1 MKNNILTSVNGK
13 LFTKSKKDNVMKRTN
28 QFLILILALVASV
41 TMTSCVQDTD
51 FEIPTSLGTEENG
64 GLTKLLA
71 KIESGEVQLQTITQV
86 KSNFVQYEATQITSE
101 IAVKGYVSSS
111 DETGNFYKEFFIQDS
126 PTNPTSTL
134 KIVLNQVDTYNQ
146 FNIGREV
153 YIYLK
158 DLYIGETNTGD
169 DVVTIGGKFDSFDN
183 DVLAMTANQ
192 IGDHLFRS
200 TKTETLVP
208 VELNLSQITEA
219 HIGMYVKLLDV
230 QFPIG
235 LAGQPY
241 VDATDDY
248 DSQRPI
254 ESCADSAEFILES
267 STFATFKNIILPTNG
282 KGSISGVINKTYDGY
297 DLVINLNTTAD
308 VVMDGNRCDP
318 LFVETFE
325 TNFTT
330 WTNYSVL
337 GAQVWQ
343 SNNYG
348 NPGKCAAMSG
358 YSSGN
363 KANEDWLI
371 TPPIDLSGVTGA
383 TLTFQTA
390 QNYAGNVLEV
400 FMSTNYVPG
409 SNPTTSGTW
418 QPITA
423 TISSGNSWKWTDS
436 GDIDVSSAAGGNLFI
451 AFKYT
456 STTSASSTYEV
467 DNVKVVAK

>member
-1 MKNNILTSVNGK
+1 MKNINKVLMLLVVLVTS
-13 LFTKSKKDNVMKRTN
+13 FT
-28 QFLILILALVASV
+28 I
-41 TMTSCVQDTD
+41 TSCVQDTD
-51 FEIPTSLGTEENG
+51 FEIPTSLGNDENK

-71 KIESGEVQLQTITQV
+71 KIESGQVQLQTIAQV

-169 DVVTIGGKFDSFDN
+169 DVITIGGKFDSFDN
-183 DVLAMTANQ
+183 DILAMTTNQ
-192 IGDHLFRS
+192 IPNHLFRS
-200 TKTETLVP
+200 TTTETLVAK
-208 VELNLSQITEA
+208 ELNLSQITEA
-219 HIGMYVKLLDV
+219 HIGMFVKLLDV

-241 VDATDDY
+241 IDPTDDF

-254 ESCADSAEFILES
+254 ESCGDSAEFILES
-267 STFATFKNIILPTNG
+267 STFASFKNIILPTNG
-282 KGSISGVINKTYDGY
+282 KGSISGIINKTYDGY
-297 DLVINLNTTAD
+297 DLVINLNSTND

-330 WTNYSVL
+330 WTNYSVT

-358 YSSGN
+358 YASGN

-371 TPPIDLSGVTGA
+371 TPAIDLSGVTGA

-400 FMSTNYVPG
+400 YMSTNYVPG
-409 SNPTTSGTW
+409 SNPTTTGTW
-418 QPITA
+418 TKLNA
-423 TISSGNSWKWTDS
+423 TISSGNSWTWTDS
-436 GDIDVSSAAGGNLFI
+436 GNINVSAAAGGNLFV

-467 DNVKVVAK
+467 DNVKVIAN

>member
-1 MKNNILTSVNGK
+1 MKNINKILMLMVA
-13 LFTKSKKDNVMKRTN
+13 V
-28 QFLILILALVASV
+28 VASF
-41 TMTSCVQDTD
+41 TIQSCVQDDD
-51 FEIPTSLGTEENG
+51 FTVPTSLGNDENE
-64 GLTKLLA
+64 GLKKLLA
-71 KIESGEVQLQTITQV
+71 KIDNGQVQLQTIAQV

-134 KIVLNQVDTYNQ
+134 KVVLNQVDTYNQ
-146 FNIGREV
+146 FNKGREV

-158 DLYIGETNTGD
+158 GLYIGETNTGD
-169 DVVTIGGKFDSFDN
+169 DVITIGGKFDTFDN

-192 IGDHLFRS
+192 IPDHLFRS
-200 TKTETLVP
+200 TTTETLVP
-208 VELNLSQITEA
+208 KELSLSQITEA
-219 HIGMYVKLLDV
+219 HIGMFVKLLDV

-241 VDATDDY
+241 IDPTDDF

-254 ESCADSAEFILES
+254 ESCSDSSEFILES
-267 STFATFKNIILPTNG
+267 STFASFKNIILPTNG
-282 KGSISGVINKTYDGY
+282 KGTISGIINKTYDGY
-297 DLVINLNTTAD
+297 DLVINLNSTDD

-330 WTNYSVL
+330 WTAYSVT

-358 YSSGN
+358 YASGN

-371 TPPIDLSGVTGA
+371 TPAIDLSNVTGA
-383 TLTFQTA
+383 ILTFQTA
-390 QNYAGNVLEV
+390 KNFTGNVLEV
-400 FMSTNYVPG
+400 YMSTNYVPG

-418 QPITA
+418 SPISA
-423 TISSGNSWKWTDS
+423 TLSSGSWTWTDS
-436 GDIDVSSAAGGNLFI
+436 GNIDVSAAAGGNLFV

-456 STTSASSTYEV
+456 STTSASATYEV